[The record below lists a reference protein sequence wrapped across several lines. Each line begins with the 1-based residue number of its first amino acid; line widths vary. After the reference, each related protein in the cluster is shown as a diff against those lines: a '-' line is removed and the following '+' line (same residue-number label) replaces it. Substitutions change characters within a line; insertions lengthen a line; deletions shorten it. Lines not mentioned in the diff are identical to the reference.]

1 VRAVAAALSA
11 VAKERN
17 MACVLVG
24 HVTKDGGIAGPRVLE
39 HLVDVV
45 LQFEGDRH
53 STLRTIRGVKN
64 RYGPSDEVGCFQ
76 MVADG
81 IVGLADPSGLFL
93 TQHRTPVP
101 GTCATVSMQG
111 RRAIPAELQTLI
123 TPAAGESTR
132 RTVSGLDPSR
142 TAMVIAVLQRW
153 GGVSLGNQDVLAAT
167 VGGVK
172 MLEPAADLPL
182 AMAIWSSVRDI
193 PLAPR
198 LVVIGEL
205 GLAAEIRPVGGIA
218 RRLSEAA
225 RLGFDHAVVPSGGAI
240 ERPTGMRVD
249 EASDLG
255 EAFRC
260 MGNDDGVV
268 QWLRRRRG

>member
-1 VRAVAAALSA
+1 
-11 VAKERN
+11 
-17 MACVLVG
+17 
-24 HVTKDGGIAGPRVLE
+24 
-39 HLVDVV
+39 
-45 LQFEGDRH
+45 
-53 STLRTIRGVKN
+53 
-64 RYGPSDEVGCFQ
+64 
-76 MVADG
+76 
-81 IVGLADPSGLFL
+81 
-93 TQHRTPVP
+93 
-101 GTCATVSMQG
+101 
-111 RRAIPAELQTLI
+111 
-123 TPAAGESTR
+123 
-132 RTVSGLDPSR
+132 
-142 TAMVIAVLQRW
+142 
-153 GGVSLGNQDVLAAT
+153 
-167 VGGVK
+167 
-172 MLEPAADLPL
+172 
-182 AMAIWSSVRDI
+182 MAIWSSVRDI